1 MRDLLRGLTPH
12 ALLPLLLAV
21 PAGAAAQDFPLD
33 IPGMTRD
40 PRTQPPVGLLL
51 PEEPAP
57 ALVTPLAILDR
68 LVVPGTRLQLE
79 WRPRGGISTAEIA
92 SPVIVARGAM
102 AGPVLCLTAGVHGD
116 EINGVEIVRR
126 LSHSVDPAR
135 LSGTVIGVPI
145 VNVFGYSRGSR
156 YLPDRRDLN
165 RSFPGSRQGSIAS
178 RIAHGFFQDIVRH
191 CDVLVDFHTGSFDR
205 ANLPQVRADLTNPDV
220 LEFTRGFGATVVLH
234 SPGNK
239 GMLRVAATA
248 VGIPAVT
255 FEAGAPTRLEP
266 AEIAQAVAAIERLM
280 VQLEMRED
288 PEAGPGAAGRRRR
301 RGAGSARA
309 AADLPGLALGA
320 RQLRR
325 PADQRSVAGPARAG
339 RAEAGPGDRP
349 GQQRRALTSWRRCPA
364 ASSACR
370 RTRPC
375 CPATPPSTWAPR
387 PANSRRCAKRPS
399 RMRPTP
405 SPRIPRSAP
414 RRRRSRTARTSS
426 SPRRRRRQKAT
437 RTPTARLR
445 PGSGAKSLR

>member
-1 MRDLLRGLTPH
+1 MRSLLRGLTP
-12 ALLPLLLAV
+12 ACLLPVLLAV
-21 PAGAAAQDFPLD
+21 PAGAVAQDFPAD
-33 IPGMTRD
+33 IPGITRD
-40 PRTQPPVGLLL
+40 PRSQPPVGLLL
-51 PEEPAP
+51 PEEQAP

-68 LVVPGTRLQLE
+68 LVVPGSRLQLE

-126 LSHSVDPAR
+126 LSHSVDPTH

-280 VQLEMRED
+280 IKLEMHED
-288 PEAGPGAAGRRRR
+288 PEAGLAPPADVAAVALVAPEPPPIFLDSRWVRANSGGLLISEVSLGQRVLAGQKLGRVIDPVSNVERFILAPVPGRVIGMSQNQAV
-301 RGAGSARA
+301 
-309 AADLPGLALGA
+309 LPGYAAFHLGTETSEQQA
-320 RQLRR
+320 VREAAKPHSPDAVAEDPEER
-325 PADQRSVAGPARAG
+325 PEQ
-339 RAEAGPGDRP
+339 
-349 GQQRRALTSWRRCPA
+349 
-364 ASSACR
+364 
-370 RTRPC
+370 
-375 CPATPPSTWAPR
+375 
-387 PANSRRCAKRPS
+387 AKEDD
-399 RMRPTP
+399 
-405 SPRIPRSAP
+405 
-414 RRRRSRTARTSS
+414 
-426 SPRRRRRQKAT
+426 
-437 RTPTARLR
+437 
-445 PGSGAKSLR
+445 GEDFE

>member
-1 MRDLLRGLTPH
+1 MRDVLGGLTRHSLLP
-12 ALLPLLLAV
+12 ALLALS
-21 PAGAAAQDFPLD
+21 AGAAAQDFPVD
-33 IPGMTRD
+33 IPGITSD
-40 PRTQPPVGLLL
+40 PGTKPPVGLLL
-51 PEEPAP
+51 PEAEQPD
-57 ALVTPLAILDR
+57 LVTPLAILDR

-79 WRPRGGISTAEIA
+79 WRPRGGISNAEIA

-102 AGPVLCLTAGVHGD
+102 AGPVLCLAAGVHGD

-126 LSHSVDPAR
+126 LSHSVDPTR

-165 RSFPGSRQGSIAS
+165 RYFPGSRQGSIAS

-280 VQLEMRED
+280 VKLEMHEDPDAGLAPPTDVAAVALVAPEPPPIFLDSRWVRANSGGLLISEVSLGQRVLAGQKLGRVIDPVSNVERFILAPVPGRIIGMSQNQAVLPGYAAFHLGTETSEQQAVREAAKPHSPEAVAED
-288 PEAGPGAAGRRRR
+288 PEE
-301 RGAGSARA
+301 
-309 AADLPGLALGA
+309 
-320 RQLRR
+320 R
-325 PADQRSVAGPARAG
+325 PEQ
-339 RAEAGPGDRP
+339 
-349 GQQRRALTSWRRCPA
+349 
-364 ASSACR
+364 
-370 RTRPC
+370 
-375 CPATPPSTWAPR
+375 
-387 PANSRRCAKRPS
+387 AKEED
-399 RMRPTP
+399 
-405 SPRIPRSAP
+405 
-414 RRRRSRTARTSS
+414 
-426 SPRRRRRQKAT
+426 
-437 RTPTARLR
+437 
-445 PGSGAKSLR
+445 GEDFE